1 MLKKRCII
9 IGSSPDTDL
18 DVIRKYI
25 KDGDFIAC
33 ADGGHLYAK
42 KLGLKPSLIVGDFD
56 SSSKPDIPG
65 AKIIV
70 LPTKKDDTD
79 TVSIVKECLEIG
91 FEEFLLFGMT
101 GGRFDHTFA
110 NLSVL
115 YSLTEK
121 GKAAYIIDRKSIIQV
136 IGKGTTVIEGKKD
149 FGFGIF
155 PFACQHIVLSLHGFE
170 YELEDGVLYSDH
182 PVGVS
187 NTVTSDKAVIEIKNG
202 TALTISYQL

>member
-1 MLKKRCII
+1 MSKKRCII
-9 IGSSPDTDL
+9 IGSSPDTDI
-18 DVIRKYI
+18 DIIRNNI
-25 KDGDFIAC
+25 KEGDFIAC

-79 TVSIVKECLEIG
+79 TVSIVNECLKIG
-91 FEEFLLFGMT
+91 FDEFLLFGMT

-115 YSLTEK
+115 YSLTKK
-121 GKAAYIIDRKSIIQV
+121 GKTAYIVDSKSIIQV
-136 IGKGTTVIEGKKD
+136 IGKGRTVIEGKKG

-155 PFACQHIVLSLHGFE
+155 PFACQQIVLSLHGFE
-170 YELEDGVLYSDH
+170 YELENGILYSDH

-187 NTVTSDKAVIEIKNG
+187 NTIVSDKAVIDIKNG
-202 TALTISYQL
+202 KALTISYQL